1 MWYRHKV
8 LGVVRLLTKQ
18 HYHDNLNLALQPTH
32 FLSAIFDYCRHEMKA
47 PTGYNKCP
55 NFSSQLYYRGDVCRH
70 LLRASQ
76 SDDLAVFSLA
86 LRVVFNL
93 FVSIKDHMKVQLEVF
108 LTSVHLRLLT
118 PSQAQLTGS
127 GKNSKSTSSISAY
140 TASLAKEELALESLL
155 EFCREP
161 SLMEDL
167 YTNYDCDVQCTNLFD
182 SIISVLCIRAAPMG
196 IQRIATP
203 FKSTNATPKGGGH
216 NFEPPSLNVN
226 TSNAVRVSILNK
238 LALDGVFAV
247 LHSIAVKC
255 EKSHRS
261 KRAVKNISNLLKAE
275 AEIGM
280 QPEAG
285 DHLDS
290 SVCSPFSEAPSPRL
304 MVESAGLL
312 VDQWC
317 EVDDVSDSQKSVE
330 RNTSSPA
337 VSADSG
343 LGSGSRPVRGSDLH
357 LTHPGT
363 SPSPAQM
370 LASSSDS
377 QKDIRAL
384 TSAALSAHSS
394 SSNSSSSASVRLP
407 FTVST
412 SSTPR
417 ASQLIVRGSNSSPF
431 SANTSVD
438 GRVDIVSS
446 GDDDADFFLLARAK
460 TAEVLRQRKLK
471 KQRLRLASE
480 KFNEKPLKPDWVHF
494 ALSLGLLR
502 PAATIDRS
510 HSETKKD
517 EKDKAKIVDQFAFAD
532 AESVAKF
539 LRNTPGNSY

>member
-1 MWYRHKV
+1 
-8 LGVVRLLTKQ
+8 
-18 HYHDNLNLALQPTH
+18 
-32 FLSAIFDYCRHEMKA
+32 
-47 PTGYNKCP
+47 
-55 NFSSQLYYRGDVCRH
+55 
-70 LLRASQ
+70 
-76 SDDLAVFSLA
+76 
-86 LRVVFNL
+86 
-93 FVSIKDHMKVQLEVF
+93 MKVQLEVF

-127 GKNSKSTSSISAY
+127 GKSSKSSSSASAY

-182 SIISVLCIRAAPMG
+182 SIISVLCVRAAPMG
-196 IQRIATP
+196 VQRVHTP
-203 FKSTNATPKGGGH
+203 YKSTNATPKGGGH

-226 TSNAVRVSILNK
+226 TSNTVRVSILNK

-255 EKSHRS
+255 EKTHRS

-275 AEIGM
+275 ADREVTGTGTGTGTGV
-280 QPEAG
+280 QSEGG
-285 DHLDS
+285 DRPDS
-290 SVCSPFSEAPSPRL
+290 SVYSSFSEAPSPRL
-304 MVESAGLL
+304 MVESAGVL

-317 EVDDVSDSQKSVE
+317 EVEDVSESQKSLE
-330 RNTSSPA
+330 RCTSSPA
-337 VSADSG
+337 IPADSG
-343 LGSGSRPVRGSDLH
+343 LGSGSRPGRGSDLN
-357 LTHPGT
+357 LTYPGT

-377 QKDIRAL
+377 QKDVRAL

-394 SSNSSSSASVRLP
+394 SSNSSNSASARLP

-417 ASQLIVRGSNSSPF
+417 ASQLTVRGSSSSPF

-502 PAATIDRS
+502 PAITVDRS
-510 HSETKKD
+510 HSEPKKD

-539 LRNTPGNSY
+539 LRNTPGACLNGKSV